1 MQRRDLLT
9 SFCTTLGAAALL
21 AACGDKKPE
30 AAAAPP
36 AAPPPTGPVPPEKA
50 YEIAAQGTGFT
61 VGAVMAAN
69 TVYVFFDT
77 TCPHCAHLWSASKPL
92 LTKLKMKWMP
102 IGLLRAQSEP
112 QGATI
117 LIAADP
123 AVAMEEN
130 ESKVLANTGGITAA
144 ATIPDDIRAKVKANT
159 DLFRSVGADSV
170 PFFAWK
176 HAKTG
181 AFGSHAGAVD
191 TGMLAEMIG
200 L

>member
-1 MQRRDLLT
+1 MQSPRERFFALTHACRRDTKQLGVKLT
-9 SFCTTLGAAALL
+9 WR
-21 AACGDKKPE
+21 
-30 AAAAPP
+30 AP
-36 AAPPPTGPVPPEKA
+36 GVSEL
-50 YEIAAQGTGFT
+50 E
-61 VGAVMAAN
+61 
-69 TVYVFFDT
+69 VYF
-77 TCPHCAHLWSASKPL
+77 
-92 LTKLKMKWMP
+92 
-102 IGLLRAQSEP
+102 
-112 QGATI
+112 
-117 LIAADP
+117 DP